1 MSNDTDDKEFW
12 DRLEQKMHG
21 YTNEQLEELLRTRSS
36 YRKKAVDLAMAEAIN
51 RGMLKSEADLE
62 EEKFREISARFS
74 LFPRPVNQ
82 SLRIKIIR
90 SLSRSLLI
98 AGAMPTVFGV
108 YRILQHAILEGG
120 ALSLIGLIWISSA
133 WIIFTRYN
141 IRLWAPMLIIALL
154 GAVYIGRTMWMLQGL
169 GTVDYL
175 IAGGLNVVIFYA
187 LFYLRILLRDEAK
200 SS

>member
-1 MSNDTDDKEFW
+1 MSNENDDKEFW
-12 DRLEQKMHG
+12 DRLKQKMQG
-21 YTNEQLEELLRTRSS
+21 YTNEQLVELLRTRSS
-36 YRKKAVDLAMAEAIN
+36 YRKNAVDLAVAEAIT
-51 RGMLKSEADLE
+51 RGLIKSEADLE

-90 SLSRSLLI
+90 SLSRSLLV

-108 YRILQHAILEGG
+108 YRILQHAQLEGS
-120 ALSLIGLIWISSA
+120 ALTLIGLIWISSA

-141 IRLWAPMLIIALL
+141 PRMWTPMMVIAVL
-154 GAVYIGRTMWMLQGL
+154 GAIYIARTMWSLQGL

-175 IAGGLNVVIFYA
+175 IAAGLNVVIFYA